1 MFPIAREEL
10 LSMKKLLFVCVIALT
25 TVAVTGCGKKST
37 TRAGDEASTSAQAGS
52 AGAAGTGAQ
61 GGGAFG
67 AGSGTGFEAGSLDDP
82 NSPLSQ
88 RRVYFGLDR
97 YDVGEEYRSLV
108 EAHAGYLRSNP
119 SAAVTLEGHTDER
132 GSREYN
138 IALGERR
145 SNAVRDLLVALGAAA
160 TQITTV
166 SYGEEKPAADC
177 HDESCWSQNRRV
189 EIVYTAR

>member
-1 MFPIAREEL
+1 
-10 LSMKKLLFVCVIALT
+10 MKKLLFVCVIALT

-37 TRAGDEASTSAQAGS
+37 TRAGDGASTSAQAGS

-61 GGGAFG
+61 GSSTFG

-108 EAHAGYLRSNP
+108 EAHAGYLRSSP

-145 SNAVRDLLVALGAAA
+145 AESVKQIMLAVGASAR
-160 TQITTV
+160 QITSV
-166 SYGEEKPAADC
+166 SFGEEKPLQDC
-177 HDESCWSQNRRV
+177 HDEGCWWQNRRV
-189 EIVYTAR
+189 EIIYTAR

>member
-1 MFPIAREEL
+1 
-10 LSMKKLLFVCVIALT
+10 MKKFLYVCVIALT
-25 TVAVTGCGKKST
+25 AVAATGCGKKST
-37 TRAGDEASTSAQAGS
+37 TRSGGDAASTAGT
-52 AGAAGTGAQ
+52 AGAGTGTN
-61 GGGAFG
+61 GAYG
-67 AGSGTGFEAGSLDDP
+67 AGSGSGFAAGSLDDP
-82 NSPLSQ
+82 SSPLSQ
-88 RRVYFGLDR
+88 RKIYFGLDR
-97 YDVGEEYRSLV
+97 YDVSDEYRALV
-108 EAHAGYLRSNP
+108 EAHAGYLRSSP

-145 SNAVRDLLVALGAAA
+145 SNAVRDLLVALGASA

-166 SYGEEKPAADC
+166 SYGEEKPASDC

>member
-1 MFPIAREEL
+1 
-10 LSMKKLLFVCVIALT
+10 MKKFLYVCVIALT
-25 TVAVTGCGKKST
+25 AVAATGCGKKST
-37 TRAGDEASTSAQAGS
+37 TRSGGDAASTAGT
-52 AGAAGTGAQ
+52 AGAGAGANGAY
-61 GGGAFG
+61 G
-67 AGSGTGFEAGSLDDP
+67 AGSGSGFAAGSLDDP
-82 NSPLSQ
+82 SSPLSQ
-88 RRVYFGLDR
+88 RKIYFGLDR
-97 YDVGEEYRSLV
+97 YDVSDEYRALV
-108 EAHAGYLRSNP
+108 EAHAGYLRSSP

-145 SNAVRDLLVALGAAA
+145 SNAVRDLLVALGASA

-166 SYGEEKPAADC
+166 SYGEEKPASDC

>member
-1 MFPIAREEL
+1 
-10 LSMKKLLFVCVIALT
+10 MKKFLYVCVIALT
-25 TVAVTGCGKKST
+25 AVAATGCGKKST
-37 TRAGDEASTSAQAGS
+37 TRSGGDAASTAGT
-52 AGAAGTGAQ
+52 AGAGTGAN
-61 GGGAFG
+61 GAYG
-67 AGSGTGFEAGSLDDP
+67 AGSGSGFAAGSLDDP
-82 NSPLSQ
+82 SSPLSQ
-88 RRVYFGLDR
+88 RKIYFGLDR
-97 YDVGEEYRSLV
+97 YDVSDEYRALV
-108 EAHAGYLRSNP
+108 EAHAGYLRSSP

-145 SNAVRDLLVALGAAA
+145 SNAVRDLLVALGASA

-166 SYGEEKPAADC
+166 SYGEEKPASDC

>member
-1 MFPIAREEL
+1 
-10 LSMKKLLFVCVIALT
+10 MKKFLYVCVIALT
-25 TVAVTGCGKKST
+25 AVAATGCGKKAT
-37 TRAGDEASTSAQAGS
+37 TRAGDDAAAT
-52 AGAAGTGAQ
+52 GAAGA
-61 GGGAFG
+61 G
-67 AGSGTGFEAGSLDDP
+67 AGTNGAYGAGAGKGFAAGSLDDP
-82 NSPLSQ
+82 SSPLSQ
-88 RRVYFGLDR
+88 RKIYFGLDR
-97 YDVGEEYRSLV
+97 YDVSDEYRSLV

-166 SYGEEKPAADC
+166 SYGEEKPVADC

>member
-1 MFPIAREEL
+1 
-10 LSMKKLLFVCVIALT
+10 MKKLLFVCVIALT
-25 TVAVTGCGKKST
+25 TVAVAGCGKKST
-37 TRAGDEASTSAQAGS
+37 TRAGGEASASTQAGS
-52 AGAAGTGAQ
+52 AGSGAQ

-67 AGSGTGFEAGSLDDP
+67 AGSGTGFAAGSLDDP

-108 EAHAGYLRSNP
+108 EAHAGYLRSSP

-145 SNAVRDLLVALGAAA
+145 SNAVRDLLIALGASA

>member
-1 MFPIAREEL
+1 
-10 LSMKKLLFVCVIALT
+10 MKKFLYVCVIALT
-25 TVAVTGCGKKST
+25 AVAATGCGKKST
-37 TRAGDEASTSAQAGS
+37 TRSGGDAASTAGT
-52 AGAAGTGAQ
+52 AGAGTGTN
-61 GGGAFG
+61 GAYG
-67 AGSGTGFEAGSLDDP
+67 AGSGSGFAAGSLDDP
-82 NSPLSQ
+82 SSPLSQ
-88 RRVYFGLDR
+88 RKIYFGLDR
-97 YDVGEEYRSLV
+97 YDVSDEYRALV
-108 EAHAGYLRSNP
+108 EAHAGYLRGSP

-145 SNAVRDLLVALGAAA
+145 SNAVRDLLVALGASA

-166 SYGEEKPAADC
+166 SYGEEKPASDC

>member
-1 MFPIAREEL
+1 
-10 LSMKKLLFVCVIALT
+10 MKKFLYVCVIALT
-25 TVAVTGCGKKST
+25 TVAATGCGKKST
-37 TRAGDEASTSAQAGS
+37 TRAGGDAAST
-52 AGAAGTGAQ
+52 AGAAGAGTGAD
-61 GGGAFG
+61 GAYG
-67 AGSGTGFEAGSLDDP
+67 AGSGSGFAAGSLDDP
-82 NSPLSQ
+82 SSPLSQ
-88 RRVYFGLDR
+88 RRIYFGLDR
-97 YDVGEEYRSLV
+97 YDVADDYRALV
-108 EAHAGYLRSNP
+108 EAHAGYLRSSP

-145 SNAVRDLLVALGAAA
+145 SNAVRDLLVALGASA

-166 SYGEEKPAADC
+166 SYGEEKPASDC

>member
-1 MFPIAREEL
+1 
-10 LSMKKLLFVCVIALT
+10 MKKFLYVCVIALT
-25 TVAVTGCGKKST
+25 AVAATGCGKKST
-37 TRAGDEASTSAQAGS
+37 TRSGGDAASTAGT
-52 AGAAGTGAQ
+52 AGAGTGAN
-61 GGGAFG
+61 GAYG
-67 AGSGTGFEAGSLDDP
+67 AGSGSGFAAGSLDDP
-82 NSPLSQ
+82 SSPLSQ
-88 RRVYFGLDR
+88 RKIYFGLDR
-97 YDVGEEYRSLV
+97 YDVSDEYRALV
-108 EAHAGYLRSNP
+108 EAHAGYLRGSP

-145 SNAVRDLLVALGAAA
+145 SNAVRDLLVALGASA

-166 SYGEEKPAADC
+166 SYGEEKPASDC

>member
-1 MFPIAREEL
+1 
-10 LSMKKLLFVCVIALT
+10 MKKFLYVCVIALT
-25 TVAVTGCGKKST
+25 AVAATGCGKKST
-37 TRAGDEASTSAQAGS
+37 TRSGGDAASTAGT
-52 AGAAGTGAQ
+52 AGAGTGTN
-61 GGGAFG
+61 GAYG
-67 AGSGTGFEAGSLDDP
+67 ADSGSGFAAGSLDDP
-82 NSPLSQ
+82 SSPLSQ
-88 RRVYFGLDR
+88 RKVYFGLDR
-97 YDVGEEYRSLV
+97 YDVSDEYRALV
-108 EAHAGYLRSNP
+108 EAHAGYLRGSP

-145 SNAVRDLLVALGAAA
+145 SNAVRDLLVALGASA

-166 SYGEEKPAADC
+166 SYGEEKPASDC

>member
-1 MFPIAREEL
+1 
-10 LSMKKLLFVCVIALT
+10 MKKFLYVCVIALT
-25 TVAVTGCGKKST
+25 AVAATGCGKKST
-37 TRAGDEASTSAQAGS
+37 TRSGGDAASTAGT
-52 AGAAGTGAQ
+52 AGAGAGTGT
-61 GGGAFG
+61 GAYG
-67 AGSGTGFEAGSLDDP
+67 TGSGSGFAAGSLDDP
-82 NSPLSQ
+82 SSPLSQ
-88 RRVYFGLDR
+88 RKVYFGLDR
-97 YDVGEEYRSLV
+97 YDVSDEYRALV
-108 EAHAGYLRSNP
+108 EAHAGYLRSSP

-145 SNAVRDLLVALGAAA
+145 SNAVRDLLVALGASA

-166 SYGEEKPAADC
+166 SYGEEKPASDC

>member
-1 MFPIAREEL
+1 
-10 LSMKKLLFVCVIALT
+10 MKKFLYVCVIALT
-25 TVAVTGCGKKST
+25 AVAATGCAKKAT
-37 TRAGDEASTSAQAGS
+37 TRAGGDASTSASGT
-52 AGAAGTGAQ
+52 AGAGNGYGTQGA
-61 GGGAFG
+61 G
-67 AGSGTGFEAGSLDDP
+67 AGSGFGAGSLDDP
-82 NSPLSQ
+82 SSPLSQ
-88 RRVYFGLDR
+88 RKIYFGLDR
-97 YDVGEEYRSLV
+97 YDVGDEYRSLA

-145 SNAVRDLLVALGAAA
+145 SNAVRDLMVALGASAS
-160 TQITTV
+160 QITTV

-189 EIVYTAR
+189 EIVYTSR

>member
-1 MFPIAREEL
+1 
-10 LSMKKLLFVCVIALT
+10 MKKVLFVCAIALT
-25 TVAVTGCGKKST
+25 AVAVAGCGKKAT
-37 TRAGDEASTSAQAGS
+37 TRAGAEGSAAVGS
-52 AGAAGTGAQ
+52 AGTAGTGADGAYGAGT
-61 GGGAFG
+61 GGGFG
-67 AGSGTGFEAGSLDDP
+67 AGSLDDP
-82 NSPLSQ
+82 SSPLSQ
-88 RRVYFGLDR
+88 RKIYFGLDR
-97 YDVGEEYRSLV
+97 YDVTEEYRGLV

-119 SAAVTLEGHTDER
+119 NAAVTLEGHTDER

-145 SNAVRDLLVALGAAA
+145 ANAVRDLLVALGASVS
-160 TQITTV
+160 QITTV

>member
-1 MFPIAREEL
+1 
-10 LSMKKLLFVCVIALT
+10 MKKFLYVCVIALT
-25 TVAVTGCGKKST
+25 AVAATGCGKKST
-37 TRAGDEASTSAQAGS
+37 TRSGGDAASTAGT
-52 AGAAGTGAQ
+52 AGAGTGAN
-61 GGGAFG
+61 GAYG
-67 AGSGTGFEAGSLDDP
+67 AGSGSGFAAGSLDDP
-82 NSPLSQ
+82 SSPLSQ
-88 RRVYFGLDR
+88 RRIYFGLDR
-97 YDVGEEYRSLV
+97 YDVSDEYRALV
-108 EAHAGYLRSNP
+108 EAHAGYLRSSP

-145 SNAVRDLLVALGAAA
+145 SNAVRDLLVALGASA

-166 SYGEEKPAADC
+166 SYGEEKPASDC

>member
-1 MFPIAREEL
+1 
-10 LSMKKLLFVCVIALT
+10 MKKLLFVCVIALT

-37 TRAGDEASTSAQAGS
+37 TRADGDAATATGAQ

-61 GGGAFG
+61 GSGAFG
-67 AGSGTGFEAGSLDDP
+67 AGSGNGFEAGSLDDP

-97 YDVGEEYRSLV
+97 YDVGEEYRALV
-108 EAHAGYLRSNP
+108 EAHAGYLRSSP

-145 SNAVRDLLVALGAAA
+145 SNAVRDLLIALGASA

>member
-1 MFPIAREEL
+1 
-10 LSMKKLLFVCVIALT
+10 MKKFLYVCLIALT
-25 TVAVTGCGKKST
+25 AVAATGCAKKAT
-37 TRAGDEASTSAQAGS
+37 TRAGGDASTSASGT
-52 AGAAGTGAQ
+52 AGAGNGYGTQ
-61 GGGAFG
+61 G
-67 AGSGTGFEAGSLDDP
+67 AGSGGGFGAGSLDDP
-82 NSPLSQ
+82 SSPLSQ
-88 RRVYFGLDR
+88 RKIYFGFDR
-97 YDVGEEYRSLV
+97 YDVGEEYRSLA

-145 SNAVRDLLVALGAAA
+145 SNAVRDLMVALGASAS
-160 TQITTV
+160 QITTV

-189 EIVYTAR
+189 EIVYTSR

>member
-1 MFPIAREEL
+1 
-10 LSMKKLLFVCVIALT
+10 MKKFLYVCVIALT
-25 TVAVTGCGKKST
+25 AVAATGCGKKST
-37 TRAGDEASTSAQAGS
+37 TRAGGDAATAGT
-52 AGAAGTGAQ
+52 AGTGA
-61 GGGAFG
+61 GANGAYG
-67 AGSGTGFEAGSLDDP
+67 AGSGSGFAAGSLDDP
-82 NSPLSQ
+82 SSPLSQ
-88 RRVYFGLDR
+88 RQIYFGLDR
-97 YDVGEEYRSLV
+97 YDVSDEYRALV
-108 EAHAGYLRSNP
+108 EAHAGYLRSSP

-145 SNAVRDLLVALGAAA
+145 SNAVRDLLVALGASA

>member
-1 MFPIAREEL
+1 
-10 LSMKKLLFVCVIALT
+10 MKKFLYVCVIALT
-25 TVAVTGCGKKST
+25 AVAATGCGKKST
-37 TRAGDEASTSAQAGS
+37 TRSGGDAASTAGT
-52 AGAAGTGAQ
+52 AGAGAGANGAY
-61 GGGAFG
+61 G
-67 AGSGTGFEAGSLDDP
+67 AGSGSGFAAGSLDDP
-82 NSPLSQ
+82 SSPLSQ
-88 RRVYFGLDR
+88 RKIYFGLDR
-97 YDVGEEYRSLV
+97 YDVSDEYRALV
-108 EAHAGYLRSNP
+108 EAHAGYLRGSP

-145 SNAVRDLLVALGAAA
+145 SNAVRDLLVALGASA

-166 SYGEEKPAADC
+166 SYGEEKPASDC